1 MLNMKTVLVMLGE
14 NVENLNETELLGKTM
29 GYDVL
34 HKFIQ
39 NKTPRIKFL
48 IGSGKVEEI
57 KDFVKEKGVELIVFE
72 NLLTPS
78 QTLALEDELKIPVMD
93 RFDLILNVFEKR
105 ARSKEAKMQI
115 ELARLKRKKPYIK
128 AVLGRRVKTEHPGYG
143 GSGEFIIHSTMTEI
157 NNRIRKIETALKKF
171 EKRVEDQRE
180 KRKEKGRIVSLSG
193 YTNVGKTSLLNALTG
208 TEKDAKDELF
218 TTLRTKTASMEKGI
232 FLNDTIGF
240 IRNLPYDLIY
250 AFRVTLGDI
259 KNSDLILLVSDA
271 SEDMET
277 FLEKKRICEDMLK
290 QIKANTVSTLHVLN
304 KIDKTDADEISN
316 KREFVENPVEVS
328 ALYGIGI
335 NELKRKIRQVLC
347 IVEDRNI

>member
-57 KDFVKEKGVELIVFE
+57 KDFVKEKGVELGVFE

-250 AFRVTLGDI
+250 AFKVTLGDI
-259 KNSDLILLVSDA
+259 KNSDLILLVLDA

-328 ALYGIGI
+328 ALFGIGI

>member
-1 MLNMKTVLVMLGE
+1 MKTVLVMLGE

-57 KDFVKEKGVELIVFE
+57 KDFVKEKGVELMVFE

-193 YTNVGKTSLLNALTG
+193 YTNVGKTSLMNALTG

-250 AFRVTLGDI
+250 AFKVTLGDI
-259 KNSDLILLVSDA
+259 KNSDLILLVLDA

-335 NELKRKIRQVLC
+335 NELKRKIREVL
-347 IVEDRNI
+347 NSAT

>member
-1 MLNMKTVLVMLGE
+1 MKTVLVMLGE

-193 YTNVGKTSLLNALTG
+193 YTNVGKTSLMNALTG

-218 TTLRTKTASMEKGI
+218 TTLRTKTSSIEKGI

-240 IRNLPYDLIY
+240 IRNLPHDLIY

-335 NELKRKIRQVLC
+335 NELKRKIREVL
-347 IVEDRNI
+347 NSAT

>member
-1 MLNMKTVLVMLGE
+1 MKTVLVMLGD
-14 NVENLNETELLGKTM
+14 NVENLKETESLAETI

-57 KDFVKEKGVELIVFE
+57 KDFVKEKEVEIGVFE
-72 NLLTPS
+72 NLLTAS
-78 QTLALEDELKIPVMD
+78 QILALEDELRIPVMD

-105 ARSKEAKMQI
+105 ARSSEAKMQI

-157 NNRIRKIETALKKF
+157 NRRIRKIETALKKF
-171 EKRVEDQRE
+171 EKRVDEQRE
-180 KRKEKGRIVSLSG
+180 KRKEKGRIVSLAG
-193 YTNVGKTSLLNALTG
+193 YTNVGKTTLLNALTG
-208 TEKDAKDELF
+208 TEKDAKDEMF

-259 KNSDLILLVSDA
+259 KNSDLILLVLDA
-271 SEDMET
+271 SEDTET
-277 FLEKKRICEDMLK
+277 VLEKKRICENMLQ
-290 QIKANTVSTLHVLN
+290 QIKANSIPALNILN
-304 KIDKTDADEISN
+304 KIDKIDGDEIN
-316 KREFVENPVEVS
+316 KKKELVDNPVEVS
-328 ALYGIGI
+328 ALYRTGI
-335 NELKRKIRQVLC
+335 NELKRKIRQVLYT
-347 IVEDRNI
+347 

>member
-14 NVENLNETELLGKTM
+14 NVENLNETELLGKIM

-57 KDFVKEKGVELIVFE
+57 KDFVKGKGVELMVFE

-208 TEKDAKDELF
+208 TEKDSKDEMF

-250 AFRVTLGDI
+250 AFKVTLGDI
-259 KNSDLILLVSDA
+259 KNSDLILLVLDA

>member
-1 MLNMKTVLVMLGE
+1 MLNMKTVLVMLGD
-14 NVENLNETELLGKTM
+14 NVENLKETESLAETI

-57 KDFVKEKGVELIVFE
+57 KEFVKEKEVELGVFE
-72 NLLTPS
+72 NLLTAS
-78 QTLALEDELKIPVMD
+78 QILALEDELRIPVLD

-105 ARSKEAKMQI
+105 ARSNEAKMQI

-157 NNRIRKIETALKKF
+157 NRRIRKIETALKKF
-171 EKRVEDQRE
+171 EKRVEEQRE

-208 TEKDAKDELF
+208 TEKDSKDELF
-218 TTLRTKTASMEKGI
+218 TTLRTKTSSMEKGI

-259 KNSDLILLVSDA
+259 KNSDLILLVLDA
-271 SEDMET
+271 SEDVKT
-277 FLEKKRICEDMLK
+277 FLEKKRICENMLQ
-290 QIKANTVSTLHVLN
+290 QIKANSLPMFHVLN
-304 KIDKTDADEISN
+304 KIDKMDGDEIDN
-316 KREFVENPVEVS
+316 KKELVENPVEVS
-328 ALYGIGI
+328 ALYGTGI
-335 NELKRKIRQVLC
+335 DELKRKIRQALD

>member
-14 NVENLNETELLGKTM
+14 NAENLNETELLGKTM

-57 KDFVKEKGVELIVFE
+57 KDFVKEKGVELMVFE

-250 AFRVTLGDI
+250 AFKVTLGDI
-259 KNSDLILLVSDA
+259 KNSDLILLVLDA

>member
-1 MLNMKTVLVMLGE
+1 MKTVLVMLGE

-208 TEKDAKDELF
+208 TEKDSKDEMF

-250 AFRVTLGDI
+250 AFKVTLGDI
-259 KNSDLILLVSDA
+259 KNSDLILLVLDA

>member
-1 MLNMKTVLVMLGE
+1 MKTVLVMLGE

-57 KDFVKEKGVELIVFE
+57 KDFVKEKGVELGVFE

-193 YTNVGKTSLLNALTG
+193 YTNVGKTSLMNALTG

-250 AFRVTLGDI
+250 AFKVTLGDI
-259 KNSDLILLVSDA
+259 KNSDLILLVLDA

>member
-1 MLNMKTVLVMLGE
+1 MKTVLVMLGE

-57 KDFVKEKGVELIVFE
+57 KDFVKEKGVELMVFE

-250 AFRVTLGDI
+250 AFKVTLGDI
-259 KNSDLILLVSDA
+259 KNSDLILLVLDA

>member
-57 KDFVKEKGVELIVFE
+57 KDFVKEKGVELGVFE

-193 YTNVGKTSLLNALTG
+193 YTNVGKTSLMNALTG

-250 AFRVTLGDI
+250 AFKVTLGDI
-259 KNSDLILLVSDA
+259 KNSDLILLVLDA

>member
-250 AFRVTLGDI
+250 AFKVTLGDI

>member
-1 MLNMKTVLVMLGE
+1 
-14 NVENLNETELLGKTM
+14 
-29 GYDVL
+29 
-34 HKFIQ
+34 
-39 NKTPRIKFL
+39 
-48 IGSGKVEEI
+48 
-57 KDFVKEKGVELIVFE
+57 
-72 NLLTPS
+72 S

-193 YTNVGKTSLLNALTG
+193 YTNVGKTSLMNALTG

-250 AFRVTLGDI
+250 AFKVTLGDI
-259 KNSDLILLVSDA
+259 KNSDLILLVLDA

>member
-1 MLNMKTVLVMLGE
+1 M
-14 NVENLNETELLGKTM
+14 
-29 GYDVL
+29 
-34 HKFIQ
+34 
-39 NKTPRIKFL
+39 
-48 IGSGKVEEI
+48 
-57 KDFVKEKGVELIVFE
+57 
-72 NLLTPS
+72 
-78 QTLALEDELKIPVMD
+78 
-93 RFDLILNVFEKR
+93 
-105 ARSKEAKMQI
+105 
-115 ELARLKRKKPYIK
+115 
-128 AVLGRRVKTEHPGYG
+128 
-143 GSGEFIIHSTMTEI
+143 
-157 NNRIRKIETALKKF
+157 
-171 EKRVEDQRE
+171 
-180 KRKEKGRIVSLSG
+180 
-193 YTNVGKTSLLNALTG
+193 NALTG

-250 AFRVTLGDI
+250 AFKVTLGDI
-259 KNSDLILLVSDA
+259 KNSDLILLVLDA

-328 ALYGIGI
+328 ALFGIGI

>member
-57 KDFVKEKGVELIVFE
+57 KDFVKEKGVELGVFE

-105 ARSKEAKMQI
+105 ARSSEAKMQI

-193 YTNVGKTSLLNALTG
+193 YTNVGKTSLMNALTG

-250 AFRVTLGDI
+250 AFKVTLGDI
-259 KNSDLILLVSDA
+259 KNSDLILLVLDA

>member
-1 MLNMKTVLVMLGE
+1 MKTVLVMLGD
-14 NVENLNETELLGKTM
+14 NVENLKETESLAETI

-57 KDFVKEKGVELIVFE
+57 KDFVKEKEVEIGVFE

-78 QTLALEDELKIPVMD
+78 QILALEDELRIPVMD

-105 ARSKEAKMQI
+105 ARSSEAKMQI

-157 NNRIRKIETALKKF
+157 NRRIRKIETALKKF
-171 EKRVEDQRE
+171 EKRVDEQRE
-180 KRKEKGRIVSLSG
+180 KRKEKGRIVSLAG

-208 TEKDAKDELF
+208 TEKDSKDELF
-218 TTLRTKTASMEKGI
+218 TTLKTKTASMEKGI

-259 KNSDLILLVSDA
+259 KNSDLILLVLDA
-271 SEDMET
+271 SEDVKT
-277 FLEKKRICEDMLK
+277 FLEKKRICENMLQ
-290 QIKANTVSTLHVLN
+290 QIKANTIQMFYVLN
-304 KIDKTDADEISN
+304 KIDKIDGDEINN
-316 KREFVENPVEVS
+316 KKELVENPVEVS
-328 ALYGIGI
+328 ALYRTGID
-335 NELKRKIRQVLC
+335 ELKRKIRQALC

>member
-1 MLNMKTVLVMLGE
+1 MKTVLVMLGE

-57 KDFVKEKGVELIVFE
+57 KDFVKEKGVELGVFE

-218 TTLRTKTASMEKGI
+218 TTLRTKTSSIEKGI

-240 IRNLPYDLIY
+240 IRNLPHDLIY

>member
-1 MLNMKTVLVMLGE
+1 MKTVLVMLGE

-193 YTNVGKTSLLNALTG
+193 YTNVGKTSLMNALTG

-250 AFRVTLGDI
+250 AFKVTLGDI
-259 KNSDLILLVSDA
+259 KNSDLILLVLDA

>member
-250 AFRVTLGDI
+250 AFKVTLGDI
-259 KNSDLILLVSDA
+259 KNSDLILLVLDA

-328 ALYGIGI
+328 ALFGIGI

>member
-193 YTNVGKTSLLNALTG
+193 YTNVGKTSLMNALTG

-250 AFRVTLGDI
+250 AFKVTLGDI
-259 KNSDLILLVSDA
+259 KNSDLILLVLDA

>member
-1 MLNMKTVLVMLGE
+1 
-14 NVENLNETELLGKTM
+14 M

-39 NKTPRIKFL
+39 NKMPRIKFL

-57 KDFVKEKGVELIVFE
+57 KDFVKEKGVELMIFE

-93 RFDLILNVFEKR
+93 RFDLILNVFEER
-105 ARSKEAKMQI
+105 ARSREAKMQI

-157 NNRIRKIETALKKF
+157 NRRIRKMENILKKF
-171 EKRVEDQRE
+171 EKRVDEQRE
-180 KRKEKGRIVSLSG
+180 KRKEKGRIVSLAG
-193 YTNVGKTSLLNALTG
+193 YTNVGKTTLLNALTSA
-208 TEKDAKDELF
+208 EKDTKDEVF
-218 TTLRTKTASMEKGI
+218 TTLRTKTSSIEKGI

-240 IRNLPYDLIY
+240 IRNLPHDLIY
-250 AFRVTLGDI
+250 AFRVTLSDI
-259 KNSDLILLVSDA
+259 KNSDLILLVLDA
-271 SEDMET
+271 SEGAET
-277 FLEKKRICEDMLK
+277 FLEKKKICEGMLE

-304 KIDKTDADEISN
+304 KVDKIDGDEINN
-316 KREFVENPVEVS
+316 KKELVENPVVVS
-328 ALYGIGI
+328 ALHGIGI
-335 NELKRKIRQVLC
+335 NELKTKIRQSFC
-347 IVEDRNI
+347 T

>member
-1 MLNMKTVLVMLGE
+1 MKTVLVMLGD
-14 NVENLNETELLGKTM
+14 NVENLKETESLAETI

-57 KDFVKEKGVELIVFE
+57 KDFVKEKEVELGVFE
-72 NLLTPS
+72 NLLTAS
-78 QTLALEDELKIPVMD
+78 QILALEDELKIPVMD

-105 ARSKEAKMQI
+105 ARSSEAKMQI

-193 YTNVGKTSLLNALTG
+193 YTNVGKTSLMNALTG

-250 AFRVTLGDI
+250 AFKVTLGDI
-259 KNSDLILLVSDA
+259 KNSDLILLVLDA

>member
-1 MLNMKTVLVMLGE
+1 MKTVLVMLGE

-193 YTNVGKTSLLNALTG
+193 YTNVGKTSLMNALTG

-250 AFRVTLGDI
+250 AFKVTLGDI
-259 KNSDLILLVSDA
+259 KNSDLILLVLDA

-335 NELKRKIRQVLC
+335 NELKRKIREVL
-347 IVEDRNI
+347 NSAT

>member
-57 KDFVKEKGVELIVFE
+57 KDFVKEKGVELGVFE

-193 YTNVGKTSLLNALTG
+193 YTNVGKTSLLNALTSA
-208 TEKDAKDELF
+208 EKDTKDELF
-218 TTLRTKTASMEKGI
+218 TTLRTKTSSIEKGI

-240 IRNLPYDLIY
+240 IRNLPHDLIY

-328 ALYGIGI
+328 ALFGIGI

>member
-57 KDFVKEKGVELIVFE
+57 KDFVKEKGVELGVFE

-171 EKRVEDQRE
+171 EKRVDEQRE

-193 YTNVGKTSLLNALTG
+193 YTNVGKTSLMNALTG

-250 AFRVTLGDI
+250 AFKVTLGDI
-259 KNSDLILLVSDA
+259 KNSDLILLVLDA

>member
-1 MLNMKTVLVMLGE
+1 MKTVLVMLGE

-57 KDFVKEKGVELIVFE
+57 KDFVKEKGVELGVFE

-208 TEKDAKDELF
+208 TEKDSKDEMF

-250 AFRVTLGDI
+250 AFKVTLGDI
-259 KNSDLILLVSDA
+259 KNSDLILLVLDA

-328 ALYGIGI
+328 ALFGIGI

>member
-193 YTNVGKTSLLNALTG
+193 YTNVGKTSLMNALTG

-250 AFRVTLGDI
+250 AFKVTLGDI
-259 KNSDLILLVSDA
+259 KNSDLILLVLDA

-335 NELKRKIRQVLC
+335 NELKRKIREVL
-347 IVEDRNI
+347 NSAT

>member
-57 KDFVKEKGVELIVFE
+57 KDFVKEKGVELMVFE

-250 AFRVTLGDI
+250 AFKVTLGDI
-259 KNSDLILLVSDA
+259 KNSDLILLVLDA

>member
-1 MLNMKTVLVMLGE
+1 MLNMKTVLVMLGD
-14 NVENLNETELLGKTM
+14 NAENLKETESLAETI

-34 HKFIQ
+34 HRFIQ

-57 KDFVKEKGVELIVFE
+57 KDFVKEKEVELGVFE
-72 NLLTPS
+72 NLLTAS
-78 QTLALEDELKIPVMD
+78 QILALEDELKIPVMD

-105 ARSKEAKMQI
+105 ARSSEAKMQI

-157 NNRIRKIETALKKF
+157 NRRIRKIETALKKF

-208 TEKDAKDELF
+208 TEKDSKDEMF

-259 KNSDLILLVSDA
+259 KNSDLILLVLDA
-271 SEDMET
+271 SEDMGM

-316 KREFVENPVEVS
+316 KRELVENPVEVS

-335 NELKRKIRQVLC
+335 NELKRKIREVL
-347 IVEDRNI
+347 NSAT

>member
-1 MLNMKTVLVMLGE
+1 MKTVLVMLGD
-14 NVENLNETELLGKTM
+14 NAENLKETESLAETI

-34 HKFIQ
+34 HRFIQ

-57 KDFVKEKGVELIVFE
+57 KDFVKEKEVELGVFE
-72 NLLTPS
+72 NLLTAS
-78 QTLALEDELKIPVMD
+78 QILALEDELKIPVMD

-193 YTNVGKTSLLNALTG
+193 YTNVGKTSLMNALTG

-250 AFRVTLGDI
+250 AFKVTLGDI
-259 KNSDLILLVSDA
+259 KNSDLILLVLDA

-328 ALYGIGI
+328 ALFGIGI

>member
-1 MLNMKTVLVMLGE
+1 MKTVLVMLGE

-193 YTNVGKTSLLNALTG
+193 YTNVGKTSLMNALTG

-250 AFRVTLGDI
+250 AFKVTLGDI
-259 KNSDLILLVSDA
+259 KNSDLILLVLDA

-328 ALYGIGI
+328 ALFGIGI

>member
-57 KDFVKEKGVELIVFE
+57 KDFVKEKGVELMVFE

-193 YTNVGKTSLLNALTG
+193 YTNVGKTSLMNALTG

-250 AFRVTLGDI
+250 AFKVTLGDI
-259 KNSDLILLVSDA
+259 KNSDLILLVLDA

-328 ALYGIGI
+328 ALFGIGI